1 LENGTYYNLP
11 PQNTPGDY
19 AALVRENAPHLSLS
33 PNCNFRSIFDQEYF
47 ELQVLERK
55 GLVQD
60 KLLNLMLEEEN
71 LSSIIILMNPL
82 TQT

>member
-1 LENGTYYNLP
+1 MENGTYYNLP

-19 AALVRENAPHLSLS
+19 AALVRENAPHLSIFIAELKFS
-33 PNCNFRSIFDQEYF
+33 FFDQEYF